1 MTNEPEIR
9 EAIRL
14 IWRNLPEAV
23 STFSACARG
32 CGQGARGGGV
42 CLKCAQAD
50 LAKLTN
56 DLLAQHYVAT
66 VLNLRRLESE
76 MLN

>member
-9 EAIRL
+9 EAIRH
-14 IWRNLPEAV
+14 IWRNLPEAA

-32 CGQGARGGGV
+32 CGQGGRGGGV
-42 CLKCAQAD
+42 CLNCAQAD

-56 DLLAQHYVAT
+56 DLQASQYVAT

-76 MLN
+76 MLI

>member
-14 IWRNLPEAV
+14 IWRNLPEFA
-23 STFSACARG
+23 STFSACARE
-32 CGQGARGGGV
+32 CGQSARGGGV
-42 CLKCAQAD
+42 CLNCAQAD

-56 DLLAQHYVAT
+56 DLIASQYVAT

-76 MLN
+76 MLK